1 MNGTADQQQKEALL
15 LKGKL
20 NALSAIIRL
29 GHEAFEKQDLI
40 QWAGHVVNNSVL
52 AIQYSR
58 SAIIDLRGLQPKII
72 SVSGQADVNSNS
84 EYCLEL
90 ISLARPFSKIAKIT
104 SIDQEALSAAGA
116 GPEAV
121 ASLAYMLKTC
131 EAIYAVP
138 LTVPGSKSEEYG
150 NLLWII
156 DFAQK
161 EQASVAPAILSLLK
175 EHYGESLFF
184 IMNKHRTPMVKRFM
198 DRREWFRPSRILLI
212 FFILFLISSVAVR
225 LRQTVSADF
234 EIAPEKEIIAYSPF
248 EGRIA
253 TCHFKSG
260 EIVKAGD
267 VVLDF
272 DTEERVFNLNSA
284 RNEFNKTSAQFDLIQ
299 RQSFQDVTKRGQVKL
314 LELQKEKSAI
324 DIKRNQ
330 WYLDRSA
337 VRAETDGVLDIGE
350 ADKLEGKA
358 VRPGEKLFEVLE
370 TKSLIALISL
380 DERNAS
386 VIGPDCKVALYLHA
400 RPESTLN
407 GTVISISPKPIL
419 TETKKYCYMI
429 RVKLDDKNQQNLI
442 CGMRGIAR
450 VSGKRVSLG
459 YYLFRHMVL
468 WYRQL

>member
-1 MNGTADQQQKEALL
+1 MNGTGEQQQKENLL

-20 NALSAIIRL
+20 NALSAIIRI

-40 QWAGHVVNNSVL
+40 QWAGHVVNNSIL
-52 AIQYSR
+52 AISYNR
-58 SAIIDLRGLQPKII
+58 SALLDMRGPQPKII
-72 SVSGQADVNSNS
+72 SVSGQAAVNHNS

-90 ISLARPFSKIAKIT
+90 LSLARPFTKISKITAVDKE
-104 SIDQEALSAAGA
+104 SLSAVGA

-121 ASLAYMLKTC
+121 ASLEYMLRTC
-131 EAIYAVP
+131 EALYLVP
-138 LTVPGSKSEEYG
+138 ISVPGTKSDETG
-150 NLLWII
+150 NFLWFI
-156 DFAQK
+156 DFSQK
-161 EQASVAPAILSLLK
+161 EQAAVAPAILSLLR

-184 IMNKHRTPMVKRFM
+184 ILNRQRTPMVKRFM
-198 DRREWFRPSRILLI
+198 DRREWMRPSRILLI
-212 FFILFLISSVAVR
+212 LFILFLISSVAVR
-225 LRQTVSADF
+225 VRQAVSADF

-248 EGRIA
+248 EGRVA

-260 EIVKAGD
+260 STVKNGD
-267 VVLDF
+267 VVLEF

-284 RNEFNKTSAQFDLIQ
+284 KNEYNRTSAQFDLIQ
-299 RQSFQDVTKRGQVKL
+299 RQSFQDVAKRGQVKL
-314 LELQKEKSAI
+314 LELQREKSSI

-330 WYLDRSA
+330 WYLDRST
-337 VRAETDGVLDIGE
+337 VRAEADGVLDIGE

-358 VRPGEKLFEVLE
+358 MRPGEKLFEVLE
-370 TKSLIALISL
+370 TKSLVARIYL

-386 VIGPDCKVALYLHA
+386 VIGPECKVALYLHA

-407 GTVISISPKPIL
+407 GTVISISPKPVL
-419 TETKKYCYMI
+419 TETKKYCYLI
-429 RVKLDDKNQQNLI
+429 KVKLDDKQQNLI

-450 VSGKRVSLG
+450 VSGKKVSLG